1 MKHSLKSLEH
11 RYSSMLNQAQLFLK
25 SKEKNKNGSAIL
37 KNRILH
43 IQDKRGQCPQCGV
56 ILEGGNY
63 NTEHIHD
70 LSLGGDN
77 SLDNR
82 VLICKMCNDYR
93 NKMAQGVL
101 GPPRYCNGFPG
112 NWETIKKYLI
122 WGAITIDEGFDAG
135 KSIPSIHNKFLE
147 YATGGIAFTNK
158 PTRYFG
164 RCSQWDV
171 GEELIS
177 QPIIKKPGLLGMF
190 FDKVFG
196 FESKTAPIEVK
207 VKPTARKPNDQLK
220 QGIAEPVKPKKKQ
233 LPIKEI
239 QISNPEVVIKKE
251 KPTKV
256 ILDSESGESVLEFLN
271 VLTREITLAALG
283 HDFKAHLVRIG
294 KEEMTMKQFAIKC
307 GNPKSR
313 SLVKIFEEELNEYVH
328 IRKEGTRTFLS
339 PIKYPTWQEL
349 NNSSKGIKLPREPKT
364 MSEIYLLLIPL
375 INSGS
380 SQEELLIEF
389 GNLNSITQSRR
400 KRILS
405 QIKRALFQKNV
416 DSAFWHFPNLSCEEL
431 NQKLEFSIK
440 EGNGW
445 NIPDRGDGFNW
456 AVTEYFRNVRIH
468 LDNEEE

>member
-147 YATGGIAFTNK
+147 YATGGIGFTNK

-177 QPIIKKPGLLGMF
+177 QPTIKKPSFLGMF

-196 FESKTAPIEVK
+196 FESKTATIEVK
-207 VKPTARKPNDQLK
+207 VKPTVEKVNVQSK
-220 QGIAEPVKPKKKQ
+220 KTIAEPGKTKKKQ
-233 LPIKEI
+233 LAIKET
-239 QISNPEVVIKKE
+239 QNPEVVIKKE
-251 KPTKV
+251 KPPKA

-294 KEEMTMKQFAIKC
+294 KEEMTMKQFAITC

-339 PIKYPTWQEL
+339 PIHYPTWQEL
-349 NNSSKGIKLPREPKT
+349 NNSSKGIRLPREPKK

-405 QIKRALFQKNV
+405 QIKRSLFQKNE
-416 DSAFWHFPNLSCEEL
+416 DSAFWHFPNLSYEEL
-431 NQKLEFSIK
+431 NQKLEISIK

>member
-1 MKHSLKSLEH
+1 
-11 RYSSMLNQAQLFLK
+11 MLNQAQLFLK
-25 SKEKNKNGSAIL
+25 SKGKNKNGSAIL

-239 QISNPEVVIKKE
+239 QIQIPNPEIVIKKE

-339 PIKYPTWQEL
+339 PIHYPTWQGL
-349 NNSSKGIKLPREPKT
+349 NTSRGLRFPREPRRL
-364 MSEIYLLLIPL
+364 SRCANWFISSAAIC
-375 INSGS
+375 NSFNDFQTS
-380 SQEELLIEF
+380 LK
-389 GNLNSITQSRR
+389 QSRVIPQGR
-400 KRILS
+400 SHRMMIFLKRSLFTPNCDFDGVWNF
-405 QIKRALFQKNV
+405 QDLTAEALIDKF
-416 DSAFWHFPNLSCEEL
+416 
-431 NQKLEFSIK
+431 EFSIL

-445 NIPDRGDGFNW
+445 EMPERGDGFNW